1 VLKNDEEELPDFIE
15 EEAKEF
21 FIKNMPDQEWESPW
35 LTLTI
40 NAGKKNKIN
49 KIDIV
54 GFLSKIAH
62 LHKDEI
68 GLINVLDKISFVA
81 VPKNIYK
88 DILANV
94 RNQKIKGKDY
104 IFKVAK

>member
-1 VLKNDEEELPDFIE
+1 LPDFIDDDVT
-15 EEAKEF
+15 AY
-21 FIKNMPDQEWESPW
+21 FIKNMPDNNWESEW
-35 LTLTI
+35 LTLTV

-54 GFLSKIAH
+54 GFLSKVAH
-62 LHKDEI
+62 LHKHEI
-68 GLINVLDKISFVA
+68 GLINVLDTVSFVA

-94 RNQKIKGKDY
+94 RNQKIKGENY
-104 IFKVAK
+104 IFRVAK